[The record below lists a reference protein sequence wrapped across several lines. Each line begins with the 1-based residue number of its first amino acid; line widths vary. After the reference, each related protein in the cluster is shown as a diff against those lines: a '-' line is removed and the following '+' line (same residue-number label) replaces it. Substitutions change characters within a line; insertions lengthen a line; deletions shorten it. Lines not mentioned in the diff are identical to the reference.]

1 MMENS
6 HKIMKVAA
14 GYGLILGFIMIAS
27 QLISFLVPLLSP
39 GIYIAGIIYT
49 TIHYREKY
57 SGGTIT
63 YGRSLLFGILVSG
76 FAFIILGMFFYIM
89 FSLYPEYRELLNA
102 VMEKM
107 KTKGLATSETSMDSL
122 RNPVIWVVTYLFLG
136 LFAGLAVS
144 AIVSIF
150 TKKN

>member
-1 MMENS
+1 
-6 HKIMKVAA
+6 MKVAA
-14 GYGLILGFIMIAS
+14 GYGLILGLIMIVS

-89 FSLYPEYRELLNA
+89 FSLYPAEYMELFNA

-107 KTKGLATSETSMDSL
+107 KTKGLATPSETSMDSL
-122 RNPVIWVVTYLFLG
+122 RNPVIWIVTYLFLG